1 MVDEGYSP
9 LLILFLSSQ
18 KHPGRPLTH
27 VLSEHELGNHMVVD
41 APSHK
46 MTESEFE
53 AGSSCAFGM
62 ETLIT

>member
-1 MVDEGYSP
+1 MIDEGYSP
-9 LLILFLSSQ
+9 LPILFLASQ
-18 KHPGRPLTH
+18 KHPGRPLTY
-27 VLSEHELGNHMVVD
+27 VLSEHELGNHMVID

-53 AGSSCAFGM
+53 AGSSRAFAI